1 MFFLF
6 GAPVANSY
14 VPLEHSQSHPSVLF
28 FGSFPLILLD
38 HTIGAD
44 AADDALDDEE
54 PDDAI
59 IASLVMDQWANF
71 AKFG

>member
-6 GAPVANSY
+6 GAPLANSF
-14 VPLEHSQSHPSVLF
+14 VPLEYSLSHPNVPF
-28 FGSFPLILLD
+28 FGSFPLIPLD

-44 AADDALDDEE
+44 AADDSLDDEK

-59 IASLVMDQWANF
+59 IATMVMDQWANF